1 MVLREEV
8 EQAEEQ
14 ERKTRGL
21 DGRPPPCRRLED
33 PLEARGRRREAHL
46 GDAHGFG
53 LVWGCGMDC
62 RGGKAEK
69 VRKRGREQGV
79 GKSKE

>member
-1 MVLREEV
+1 
-8 EQAEEQ
+8 
-14 ERKTRGL
+14 
-21 DGRPPPCRRLED
+21 
-33 PLEARGRRREAHL
+33 
-46 GDAHGFG
+46 
-53 LVWGCGMDC
+53 MDC